1 MSFLNLCSELGYG
14 KRRQS
19 KLTVTVCVIGKRGL
33 SVIIGQI
40 SAILSLQKPSAQT
53 LDCCLDAVKR
63 DEAVKQG
70 LILTLETQ
78 VHRMMCSS
86 CFNRER
92 EKKKKKK
99 SASLLS

>member
-1 MSFLNLCSELGYG
+1 MRDQKKKTF
-14 KRRQS
+14 

-53 LDCCLDAVKR
+53 LDCYLDALKR
-63 DEAVKQG
+63 NEAVKQG

-92 EKKKKKK
+92 GKKKKEEEE